1 MTTTS
6 RNKAT
11 ANTAEPLDRPRDV
24 QQLRFSS
31 QNLPTNP
38 NEAGLL
44 DIDQLAS
51 ILDQHPR
58 SIQRKM
64 RAGEIPYIR
73 AGKKPFFRLSEV
85 LEALTVPAIERR
97 KRA

>member
-1 MTTTS
+1 M
-6 RNKAT
+6 
-11 ANTAEPLDRPRDV
+11 DD
-24 QQLRFSS
+24 QQFRFSS
-31 QNLPTNP
+31 HNLPTNP
-38 NEAGLL
+38 GEAGLL

-73 AGKKPFFRLSEV
+73 AGKKPFFRLGEV
-85 LEALTVPAIERR
+85 LASLTVPAIGRR